1 VARQKRTIVKFDEL
15 PLLALYRTADEGTD
29 LECALM
35 CGAYIENATGQL
47 LEKVMIDHTR
57 SDYLLNDDNGILSSS
72 GARSS
77 LCFCLGLI
85 DKETYDNAR
94 RIAYIRNK
102 FAHSHVPIGF
112 DHKSIVDECNALQA
126 FFVRDVTDKTSRR
139 PKELSTDELKELF
152 KNRRRKLVFCTA
164 WTSLSIG
171 IPWSANRKPTGP
183 PLGRVWQNITDLSQP
198 KASLFMIMPPIH
210 QREASS

>member
-1 VARQKRTIVKFDEL
+1 MIVSPDDL
-15 PLLALYRTADEGTD
+15 PLGPLYKAANEGTD
-29 LECALM
+29 LACALM
-35 CGAYIENATGQL
+35 CGAYVENMTGQL
-47 LEKVMIDHTR
+47 LQKVMIEHAR
-57 SDYLLNDDNGILSSS
+57 SDYLLNDDNGFLSSAGS
-72 GARSS
+72 RSS
-77 LCFCLGLI
+77 LCFGLGLI
-85 DKETYDNAR
+85 DTETYHNTK
-94 RIAYIRNK
+94 RIAKIRNK

-139 PKELSTDELKELF
+139 PKELSADELKELF

-198 KASLFMIMPPIH
+198 KASIFMTMPPIH